1 MVSRMGK
8 NKVKITTRRVA
19 ITEDV
24 PLGRYVKI
32 KGNGYIFVNSLNK
45 ATIFDNIDRAKQA
58 MEKYNIEDFGLNFA
72 PIVVDNSKHGK
83 GIKTASRNI
92 MKNIREIAVVDD
104 LTKEYVE
111 SLIFGKSFSYFSL
124 DSKYIL
130 SHQKELKDEVL
141 NKIGKLIEFHNHC
154 DKYYVV
160 SILPNKT
167 SKEMIAKECK
177 GCVICDVIQDLASFL
192 DVPEMS
198 KIYKVTTMQDTDRH
212 KKYDMNN
219 LEDLAEM
226 YFDFV
231 TLRNS
236 GYSPKNIAKM
246 YGISYEQHC
255 ENYDRLLESEFHEIV
270 GRKNRGIEKV
280 ERRTRIDI

>member
-1 MVSRMGK
+1 MASRMVK
-8 NKVKITTRRVA
+8 NKAKITTRRVV
-19 ITEDV
+19 ITEDI
-24 PLGRYVKI
+24 PLGRFVRI
-32 KGNGYIFVNSLNK
+32 KGNGYIFVNSLSN

-58 MEKYNIEDFGLNFA
+58 MEKYNIENFGLNFA
-72 PIVVDNSKHGK
+72 PIVIDNSTHGNGAK
-83 GIKTASRNI
+83 SAARRLVQNTRSLANV
-92 MKNIREIAVVDD
+92 NE
-104 LTKEYVE
+104 LTREYVE
-111 SLIFGKSFSYFSL
+111 SLVFKDGMPNSL
-124 DSKYIL
+124 EPNYIL

-167 SKEMIAKECK
+167 SKEMIEKECK

-255 ENYDRLLESEFHEIV
+255 ENYDRLLESELHEIV
-270 GRKNRGIEKV
+270 GRKNRGVEKV